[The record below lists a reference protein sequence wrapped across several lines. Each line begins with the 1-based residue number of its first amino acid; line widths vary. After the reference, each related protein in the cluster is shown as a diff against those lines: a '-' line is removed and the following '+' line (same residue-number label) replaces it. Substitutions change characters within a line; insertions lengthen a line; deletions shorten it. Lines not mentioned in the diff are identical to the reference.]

1 MLVLRFS
8 TVYSLASDGTVR
20 AGTIALKFGTAG
32 TANFTTA
39 AGDIVTGVPVAAG
52 EEIETGPL
60 ASVGALPAGTLGC
73 VGR

>member
-8 TVYSLASDGTVR
+8 TVYELASSGTVR

-32 TANFTTA
+32 NATFTTA
-39 AGDIVTGVPVAAG
+39 VGDTSTVPVAAG
-52 EEIETGPL
+52 EEIETGL
-60 ASVGALPAGTLGC
+60 LTSVGTLPVGTLGC

>member
-8 TVYSLASDGTVR
+8 TVYPLASSGTVR
-20 AGTIALKFGTAG
+20 AGTIALKFGTTG

-39 AGDIVTGVPVAAG
+39 EGDICSGVPVVAG
-52 EEIETGPL
+52 EEIETGAL
-60 ASVGALPAGTLGC
+60 ASVGTLPAGTLGC

>member
-8 TVYSLASDGTVR
+8 TVYPLATSGTVR

-32 TANFTTA
+32 MATFTTA
-39 AGDIVTGVPVAAG
+39 AGDLCTAVPVAAG

-60 ASVGALPAGTLGC
+60 ATVGALPAGTLGC

>member
-8 TVYSLASDGTVR
+8 TVYPLASSGEVR
-20 AGTIALKFGTAG
+20 NGTIALKFASAG
-32 TANFTTA
+32 VATFTTA
-39 AGDIVTGVPVAAG
+39 AGDTVTAVPVVAG

>member
-8 TVYSLASDGTVR
+8 TVYKLASSGTVR
-20 AGTIALKFGTAG
+20 AGTIGLKFGTAG
-32 TANFTTA
+32 TANFTTTE
-39 AGDIVTGVPVAAG
+39 GDVCSSVPVVAG

-60 ASVGALPAGTLGC
+60 LSVGALPAGTLGL